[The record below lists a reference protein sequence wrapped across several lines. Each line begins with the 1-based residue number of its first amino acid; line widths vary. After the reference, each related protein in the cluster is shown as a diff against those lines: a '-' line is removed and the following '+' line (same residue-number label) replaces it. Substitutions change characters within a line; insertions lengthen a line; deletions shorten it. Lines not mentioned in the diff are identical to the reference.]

1 MPSKKQTY
9 VKQIHTD
16 TNSGLFLADYASISI
31 SASIFSLKG
40 LLENQKKS
48 ELNTRLQEEFAIN
61 KRQASSIITFIE
73 GEIKSASESNS
84 RHIKTLEAK
93 IKSLKS
99 SVDTLEKKVKKHLE
113 YLQAVVKYNSTK
125 NQGKKAKLSSKYK
138 PQFDEA
144 SSRAF
149 GRESGTYYQSAK
161 NKLHHQ
167 KRKLH
172 KYRCQLKHLK
182 SKLLHVNLGNKETI
196 YFVGSKDE
204 TNGNQVCQLIL
215 GLEKYSLDILK
226 IRVPYALEANYG
238 QYVEIPINLN
248 GYGDKEI
255 RQAWACGQAITY
267 RIIQRKYGVWEAHI
281 TVDVYK
287 SITSESVMLGCIG
300 VDLNIDSVAWCK
312 VNADGN
318 PKRFGDIKF
327 NLHSLSTNQTEAV
340 IASVIT
346 ELTTLSLAF
355 KCPIVIEELD
365 FDAKKAQLNN
375 GAQHKRYNRMISG
388 FAYRRFYELLSSRC
402 FKLGIKLITVN
413 PAYSSLIGMTKF
425 MSLYGMNSG
434 TAAGLVLA
442 RRAMNYS
449 EAIPARTAYEGRE
462 PKKHVWSHWNSV
474 SKRVKGSARH
484 SFFQPRPTASSSLRN
499 GITENGV
506 LESGNSVAL
515 LCNHPGGLS
524 VPNEQTF
531 ASSNFGRLECHLE
544 TDEGNRT
551 TNRDCA

>member
-1 MPSKKQTY
+1 MPSRKQTY

-16 TNSGLFLADYASISI
+16 TNSGLFLADYAAISM

-40 LLENQKKS
+40 LLENQKLTS
-48 ELNTRLQEEFAIN
+48 LNKTLQDRFAIN

-73 GEIKSASESNS
+73 GEIKSSKESS
-84 RHIKTLEAK
+84 ARHIKTLEGK
-93 IKSLKS
+93 IKSLKA
-99 SVDTLEKKVKKHLE
+99 SVDALEKKVKKHIE
-113 YLQAVVKYNSTK
+113 YLQAVVKYNQTAK
-125 NQGKKAKLSSKYK
+125 PGKKAKIPSKYK
-138 PQFDEA
+138 PQFDQA

-149 GRESGTYYQSAK
+149 GRDTGTYYQSAK

-172 KYRCQLKHLK
+172 KYRSQLKHLK
-182 SKLLHVNLGNKETI
+182 SKQLHVNLGNKETI

-204 TNGNQVCQLIL
+204 SNGNQVCQLII
-215 GLEKYSLDILK
+215 GFEKDSLDILK
-226 IRVPYALEANYG
+226 IRVPYALEAKYG
-238 QYVEIPINLN
+238 EYVEIPINLN

-267 RIIQRKYGVWEAHI
+267 RIIQHKYGVWQVHI
-281 TVDVYK
+281 TVDVYRP
-287 SITSESVMLGCIG
+287 ITSDSVMLGCIG
-300 VDLNIDSVAWCK
+300 VDLNINSVAWCK

-327 NLHSLSTNQTEAV
+327 NLHSLSYNQTEAV
-340 IASVIT
+340 LASVVT
-346 ELTTLSLAF
+346 ELTTASLAF

-375 GAQHKRYNRMISG
+375 GAKHKRYNRMISG
-388 FAYRRFYELLSSRC
+388 FAYNRFYELLSSRC

-413 PAYSSLIGMTKF
+413 PAYSSLIGMAKF
-425 MSLYGMNSG
+425 MSTYGMNSG
-434 TAAGLVLA
+434 CSAALVLA

-449 EAIPARTAYEGRE
+449 ESVPARTAYEGKE
-462 PKKHVWSHWNSV
+462 PKKHVWSYWNAI

-499 GITENGV
+499 GNIENNV
-506 LESGNSVAL
+506 QEEFGNSVAIG
-515 LCNHPGGLS
+515 CNNPGGLN

-531 ASSNFGRLECHLE
+531 ASPQRAVRMSS
-544 TDEGNRT
+544 
-551 TNRDCA
+551 